1 MTPGYPVRSAAV
13 AARMLGEE
21 MMIMSAVDSSLYT
34 LNDVA
39 SFIWEAA
46 DGKTSLDQIVARIC
60 DQFEV
65 PPDVAR
71 ADAEKLVTDLEAAGI
86 MKVSA
91 QPAGEEDAR

>member
-1 MTPGYPVRSAAV
+1 MNAGYPVRSSAV
-13 AARMLGEE
+13 AARMLGDE

-60 DQFEV
+60 DEFEV
-65 PPDVAR
+65 APEVAR
-71 ADAEKLVTDLEAAGI
+71 ADAEKLVGELAAAGI
-86 MKVSA
+86 MKLSA
-91 QPAGEEDAR
+91 QPAEEDAR